1 MITSPFTIILT
12 DIEQARLTKLTCSA
26 RAEHRLVLR
35 ARIVLAAAQQT
46 SNAAIAAETGLHVDT
61 VRKWR
66 RRFCQHRIGGLTDRR
81 RSGRPVSFTAVQVA
95 EVKQLACTLPAETG
109 VALSRWSSAE
119 LAGETMRR
127 GVVTSISASTIRRWL
142 TRDAI
147 KPWQHRS
154 WIFPRDPDFAAK
166 AARVLD
172 LYARSWN
179 GEPLGDNDY
188 VISADEKS
196 QLQALRRRCS
206 FQPGQDAVVDRI
218 QDPPRRRGR
227 GHRPE
232 QARLVPQH
240 RKVGD
245 RLSAVGQQHRQIGE
259 HPTRSMR
266 RTPLPTSARR
276 LVEHLR

>member
-1 MITSPFTIILT
+1 LT

-154 WIFPRDPDFAAK
+154 WIFPRDPDFATK

-188 VISADEKS
+188 VISADE
-196 QLQALRRRCS
+196 L
-206 FQPGQDAVVDRI
+206 
-218 QDPPRRRGR
+218 GR
-227 GHRPE
+227 DE
-232 QARLVPQH
+232 AR
-240 RKVGD
+240 
-245 RLSAVGQQHRQIGE
+245 
-259 HPTRSMR
+259 
-266 RTPLPTSARR
+266 
-276 LVEHLR
+276 